1 MLGFAG
7 GTHGWGNLGGSAI
20 AVNSK
25 YAYVAIGVGN
35 ERGHLQSPGIW
46 PDKGKQ
52 WFGISRRTIGDMKQP
67 APFRAAPQVA
77 PGGRADTGRARMAA
91 SFMMM
96 NEVSA
101 PARSEVGEAKAEVGG
116 LAADDK
122 TLFATNPSRDVVD
135 VYDAET
141 MQQKGTWSAHEP
153 GRIALAGDG
162 TLWLL
167 TDTLGGPAHLVHVRA
182 DGRKLDDAPALPEG
196 TDAVDVAVD
205 AKGRVLVADN
215 GPRQQILIFS
225 KGGKGYAPSGTLGER
240 GGIFAGP
247 VPGRP
252 GPQRFNGLT
261 GVGVDRAGNI
271 YVSMNGIG
279 PRHDTI
285 GAGLGAVLESY
296 TPDGKLRWQ
305 VQGLL
310 FVDGAW
316 LDPARP
322 NSVYTGNKRFELDL
336 SKPPGQDWKYV
347 GFLSNRFK
355 YPDDPVFHTD
365 QYPGMPIARRVDG
378 RTFLYLTDMYAD
390 HLKIYRFDAKR
401 DGEVAIP
408 SGLIAGA
415 RGRSTRCRTSRR
427 AATGYGATRTA
438 TAGSMPTSPRSTRR
452 ARQRR
457 AAGAGGSTR
466 RATSG
471 ARATCEGFIASAMA
485 ASTRPA
491 TRSIRT
497 TRSRPTRCRSR
508 SRSCAARSTNRRR
521 TRCT

>member
-52 WFGISRRTIGDMKQP
+52 WFGISRRTIGDLKQP

-96 NEVSA
+96 NEVAA
-101 PARSEVGEAKAEVGG
+101 PARSEVGEQKAEVGG

-122 TLFATNPSRDVVD
+122 TLFATNPSRDAVN

-153 GRIALAGDG
+153 GRLALAGDG

-167 TDTLGGPAHLVHVRA
+167 TDTLNSAHLVHVRA

-240 GGIFAGP
+240 GGIFAL
-247 VPGRP
+247 VPGGR
-252 GPQRFNGLT
+252 PQRFNGLT
-261 GVGVDRAGNI
+261 GVGVDRAGNM

-285 GAGLGAVLESY
+285 GAG
-296 TPDGKLRWQ
+296 
-305 VQGLL
+305 
-310 FVDGAW
+310 
-316 LDPARP
+316 PARC
-322 NSVYTGNKRFELDL
+322 SKATRRTASSAGRCRGCCSSTARGSTRRGRTAYTGNKRFE
-336 SKPPGQDWKYV
+336 PTCR
-347 GFLSNRFK
+347 NRRW
-355 YPDDPVFHTD
+355 T
-365 QYPGMPIARRVDG
+365 GNTSA
-378 RTFLYLTDMYAD
+378 
-390 HLKIYRFDAKR
+390 
-401 DGEVAIP
+401 
-408 SGLIAGA
+408 S
-415 RGRSTRCRTSRR
+415 CRT
-427 AATGYGATRTA
+427 
-438 TAGSMPTSPRSTRR
+438 
-452 ARQRR
+452 
-457 AAGAGGSTR
+457 
-466 RATSG
+466 
-471 ARATCEGFIASAMA
+471 AS
-485 ASTRPA
+485 
-491 TRSIRT
+491 SIRT
-497 TRSRPTRCRSR
+497 IPCSTRTSIPACRSHGA
-508 SRSCAARSTNRRR
+508 STAARS
-521 TRCT
+521 CT